1 MSGRS
6 KRKRVRAEHVRDT
19 PDFELDL
26 PGQKYHLLALYLC
39 SPEEM
44 GIRTEG
50 LDSTGQPPSALSS
63 FSPLGIRDGLS
74 GAGLGRAST
83 STWSRN

>member
-1 MSGRS
+1 MSGPS
-6 KRKRVRAEHVRDT
+6 ERKPVRAEPFRDT
-19 PDFELDL
+19 PNFELDL
-26 PGQKYHLLALYLC
+26 PGQTYHLLALYLR

-50 LDSTGQPPSALSS
+50 LDWTGQPPLALSS

-74 GAGLGRAST
+74 GAGQGRAST